1 MKVQAAGIGTE
12 NKGRE
17 GRLGRDRMRWR
28 YVKMVFVEDE
38 WNIAQ
43 IPTNQDLGSVF
54 GINVI

>member
-1 MKVQAAGIGTE
+1 
-12 NKGRE
+12 
-17 GRLGRDRMRWR
+17 MRWR

-38 WNIAQ
+38 WNVAQ